1 VPGCNARDHLEIH
14 HLLGWAITKATRLD
28 ELARVCKWHHDC
40 ITYLGYQLTGP
51 PGDRQWIPPP
61 AEAM

>member
-1 VPGCNARDHLEIH
+1 VL
-14 HLLGWAITKATRLD
+14 
-28 ELARVCKWHHDC
+28 
-40 ITYLGYQLTGP
+40 LGYQLTGP